1 MSATI
6 RFGRVACIILM
17 MFTHV
22 RPYPAFWYMPRFGW
36 WDYGWH
42 WVYAFFS
49 LYVGKASVPLLGL
62 ISGWLLGTQYKAP
75 WWKTAQKKARTILL
89 PLFIWNAVLLF
100 IMMSL
105 PWFEPGWPRP
115 ADGWGWFFKFFPL
128 QDYPTNSPLYFM
140 RDLFLCMLLA
150 PVLLWFFDRF
160 GRRAMIGLLA
170 LTIAFASL
178 PYEGWVWQDWVPGIG
193 GKPVWLLLTRPV
205 ILPTFVTGLILARR
219 GIDIR
224 APRFFNQWA
233 ALAAAAWL
241 LLELPMLVPV
251 SRMYFAWLPIVGHVP
266 EIITRYAL
274 AYLLWW
280 VVAHVALRPFGRQVA
295 RLEPYIFFIFCTHHI
310 VYLTLATE
318 FDGRGVRNAIAPIY
332 PLYFFLQPLIAV
344 SVGLA
349 FYKLMSLLSPTLLGW
364 VTGGRV
370 AGKDRRRAE
379 VAAVP
384 LPEASIPEGGAALK
398 RS

>member
-1 MSATI
+1 MSDTI
-6 RFGRVACIILM
+6 RFARVACIILM

-62 ISGWLLGTQYKAP
+62 ISGWLLGMQYKAP
-75 WWKTAQKKARTILL
+75 WWRTARKKARTILL

-100 IMMSL
+100 ILMSL
-105 PWFEPGWPRP
+105 PWLEPGWARP
-115 ADGWGWFFKFFPL
+115 GDALGWLQKFFPL
-128 QDYPTNSPLYFM
+128 RDYPTNSPLYFM
-140 RDLFLCMLLA
+140 RDLFLCMLMAPAMLWLFDRGGARAMGLVLA
-150 PVLLWFFDRF
+150 AVLLF
-160 GRRAMIGLLA
+160 AA
-170 LTIAFASL
+170 IAD
-178 PYEGWVWQDWVPGIG
+178 EGT
-193 GKPVWLLLTRPV
+193 LLTRPV

-219 GIDIR
+219 GVDVR
-224 APRFFNQWA
+224 APRFFNRWG

-241 LLELPMLVPV
+241 LIELPTLLPIG
-251 SRMYFAWLPIVGHVP
+251 RLYFAWLPIAGHVP
-266 EIITRYAL
+266 ELISRYAL

-280 VVAHVALRPFGRQVA
+280 GVAHVALRPLGRQVA

-310 VYLTLATE
+310 VYLALATE
-318 FDGRGVRNAIAPIY
+318 FDGRGVRNAISPFYPI
-332 PLYFFLQPLIAV
+332 YFFLQPLVAV
-344 SVGLA
+344 CVGLA
-349 FYKLMSLLSPTLLGW
+349 FYKLMSLISPTLLGW

-370 AGKDRRRAE
+370 AGRDKAHAHHAP
-379 VAAVP
+379 V
-384 LPEASIPEGGAALK
+384 PEGGAALK

>member
-1 MSATI
+1 MSDTI
-6 RFGRVACIILM
+6 RFARVACIILM

-62 ISGWLLGTQYKAP
+62 ISGWLLGMQYKAP
-75 WWKTAQKKARTILL
+75 WWSVARKKARTILL

-100 IMMSL
+100 VMMSL
-105 PWFEPGWPRP
+105 PWFEPTWPRP
-115 ADGWGWFFKFFPL
+115 TDAIGWFYKFFPL
-128 QDYPTNSPLYFM
+128 RDYPTNSPLYFM

-150 PVLLWFFDRF
+150 PALLWLFDRW
-160 GRRAMIGLLA
+160 GTRAMIAVFAVVLIFAAIADEG
-170 LTIAFASL
+170 TI
-178 PYEGWVWQDWVPGIG
+178 
-193 GKPVWLLLTRPV
+193 LTRPV
-205 ILPTFVTGLILARR
+205 ILPTFVTGLVLARR
-219 GIDIR
+219 AIDVR
-224 APRFFNQWA
+224 APRFFNHWG
-233 ALAAAAWL
+233 ALAAGTWL
-241 LLELPMLVPV
+241 LIELPTLVPV
-251 SRMYFAWLPIVGHVP
+251 YRLYFTWLPIAGHVP

-280 VVAHVALRPFGRQVA
+280 WVAHVALKPFGRQVA

-310 VYLTLATE
+310 VYLALATE

-344 SVGLA
+344 CVGFA
-349 FYKLMSLLSPTLLGW
+349 FYKLMSLISPSLLGW

-370 AGKDRRRAE
+370 AGRDKARA
-379 VAAVP
+379 AHAP
-384 LPEASIPEGGAALK
+384 APEGGAALK